1 MKFGIIDQ
9 NYMNTIAQRSDE
21 FANMEKQLSTLIGQ
35 TPVKSTD
42 NFLASISEATKVIS
56 GAFPVS
62 TSLAD
67 IEFEIA
73 WMYQFTRID
82 FKFLP
87 TYAEP
92 NPSHEDEAHKGAL
105 YTEQFYIDPDTGL
118 NTQTSEEVDS
128 LFLGDHPSIDDVGVG
143 STQGYCF
150 NLAELSNIV
159 TNPIIFGVDV
169 SSDDFDSGFRPQKV
183 PDGSIVRIQRI
194 LDARGHQHFTFD
206 RQGIFDGV
214 CTA

>member
-1 MKFGIIDQ
+1 IDQ

-56 GAFPVS
+56 GAFPVF

-92 NPSHEDEAHKGAL
+92 
-105 YTEQFYIDPDTGL
+105 
-118 NTQTSEEVDS
+118 
-128 LFLGDHPSIDDVGVG
+128 
-143 STQGYCF
+143 
-150 NLAELSNIV
+150 
-159 TNPIIFGVDV
+159 
-169 SSDDFDSGFRPQKV
+169 
-183 PDGSIVRIQRI
+183 
-194 LDARGHQHFTFD
+194 
-206 RQGIFDGV
+206 
-214 CTA
+214 